1 MAARFRS
8 TWAIATA
15 LVAAG
20 CATTRHEPPPE
31 VAPQPP
37 EITAQDAAAE
47 GQEAAAEA
55 ARENEQQAAQ
65 STTVARPAQTASRG
79 QRSRPTE
86 RSTQEIREQNAG
98 ATLPLDLE
106 QRLDSA
112 HDRLYTW
119 QQGLVEATDRRFA
132 AKDKPREP
140 VPAAPFRIGSTAEV
154 VDRSGGTDF
163 AFDMNFDI
171 ALRLPNIEKRLR
183 IFVTSDQLEGG
194 TRDVRRNSQLRAGLR
209 YQLLR
214 DVDFDIGVR
223 VGVPPV
229 AFAEAKWLRQF
240 GLGSWDFYPLFKVF
254 IETKESLGSAAGA
267 TFDHWS
273 GRNLVRSSS
282 YAKWRADRA
291 QTEWS
296 HTLVYA
302 RARELI
308 VPDRYGS
315 FLSADDIGRGCG
327 IRLLA
332 AGDDI
337 NQVSRYEAGVFYRG
351 RTPLRW
357 LYWSAEPMV
366 RWDRSW
372 NWSADP
378 GIRIGIDALFWD
390 LAR

>member
-1 MAARFRS
+1 MRND
-8 TWAIATA
+8 
-15 LVAAG
+15 
-20 CATTRHEPPPE
+20 PPPE

-37 EITAQDAAAE
+37 QITAQEAVAE
-47 GQEAAAEA
+47 GQEAAALA
-55 ARENEQQAAQ
+55 ARESEQKQAASQ
-65 STTVARPAQTASRG
+65 APAPASPTRAAAASRSE
-79 QRSRPTE
+79 RSHPTE
-86 RSTQEIREQNAG
+86 RSTQEIRTQNAG
-98 ATLPLDLE
+98 ASLPLDLE
-106 QRLDSA
+106 QRLDFA

-119 QQGLVEATDRRFA
+119 QQSLVEATDRRFA
-132 AKDKPREP
+132 AKDRPREP
-140 VPAAPFRIGSTAEV
+140 VPAAPFRIGSTLEA
-154 VDRSGGTDF
+154 VDRAGGTDF

-214 DVDFDIGVR
+214 DVDFDLGMR
-223 VGVPPV
+223 LGVPPV
-229 AFAEAKWLRQF
+229 AFAEAKWLREF
-240 GLGSWDFYPLFKVF
+240 GLGRWEFYPLFKVF
-254 IETKESLGSAAGA
+254 IETKQSLGSAAGA

-273 GRNLVRSSS
+273 GRNLVRSSA
-282 YAKWRADRA
+282 YAKWRADTDR
-291 QTEWS
+291 TEWS
-296 HTLVYA
+296 QTLIYA

-315 FLSADDIGRGCG
+315 YLSADDIGRGCG
-327 IRLLA
+327 IRLQA
-332 AGDDI
+332 AGDVI
-337 NQVSRYEAGVFYRG
+337 SQVSRYEAGLFYRS

-357 LYWSAEPMV
+357 LYWSVEPMV